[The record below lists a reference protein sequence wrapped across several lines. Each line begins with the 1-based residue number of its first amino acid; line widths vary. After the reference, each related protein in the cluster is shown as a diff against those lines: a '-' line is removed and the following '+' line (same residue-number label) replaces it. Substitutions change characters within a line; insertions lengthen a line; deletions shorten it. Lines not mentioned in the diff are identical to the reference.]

1 MLKHVLFSDLWYY
14 YSLLDLRYAATTLP
28 PPTHLPCSDFCN
40 LLLYNT
46 KDNTTLSQMSL
57 LKGEEG
63 CHFKMAF
70 LDSAFG
76 KDEDDKGKG
85 IQGI

>member
-1 MLKHVLFSDLWYY
+1 MQSQPFLH
-14 YSLLDLRYAATTLP
+14 LLTCPAVIFVTSFFIIP
-28 PPTHLPCSDFCN
+28 I
-40 LLLYNT
+40 